1 MESIRHVEP
10 NRAIALAVLIASS
23 CGARSSTDPPATRA
37 PAVAVASA
45 EDGPQLRKVRVEFLG
60 PMGEERRLTS
70 ARIELRPLA
79 GGEPTLEDFQAR
91 DERFWQVS
99 EHIGPVAP
107 GRYALTVESPGS
119 RTYRGVVDV
128 PPSKDESTRVSDSG
142 ERVEAFLWPED
153 RIPVRVLTTDG
164 GDIAELGAALGVAP
178 DLLFI
183 GSFRVVALAGAEGA
197 FDWSTPVEEG
207 GAVTRPVHDWEWR
220 THEGPIAA
228 IDAKKLPLRIGLE
241 LHGVPLGVESVGTDA
256 REVVFRLD
264 APALAARLGALR
276 FTLLRKGSPATDAR
290 VSLLPRNEYH
300 RRPEFLEVVPSA
312 EGRIAFEHLCPG
324 IYDLRIERGR
334 SARTEPLTVVAGEK
348 LSLADIDLDASP
360 QLRYRVVDELGK
372 GVQAIVDL
380 VPFDPALDA
389 HAQLSAAIPLWSD
402 RDGRGSV
409 NAPRKKQKVIARAWA
424 ANPHGANELDP
435 HSGFVLFAPQD
446 PSVTELVLVLHPSV
460 EVTFDTVRDGA
471 REVEIRDEQGLVV
484 AREPIDGK
492 GTTRLHLVRGRYV
505 ARLLDARAAALVERA
520 FEVLVHPS
528 TIEMR

>member
-1 MESIRHVEP
+1 MKSMRHVEP

-23 CGARSSTDPPATRA
+23 CGARSSTDPPAPRA
-37 PAVAVASA
+37 PAVASA
-45 EDGPQLRKVRVEFLG
+45 ENVPQLRKVRVVFLG
-60 PMGEERRLTS
+60 PMGEERRLLS
-70 ARIELRPLA
+70 ARVELRPLA
-79 GGEPTLEDFQAR
+79 GGEPTLDEFQAR

-99 EHIGPVAP
+99 EHLGPVAP

-128 PPSKDESTRVSDSG
+128 PPWKDESTGSSDSG
-142 ERVEAFLWPED
+142 ERVEAVLWPDD
-153 RIPVRVLTTDG
+153 RIPVRVQTTDG
-164 GDIAELGAALGVAP
+164 GDIAELAAALGVAP
-178 DLLFI
+178 GHLFV
-183 GSFRVVALAGAEGA
+183 GSFRVVALAGTEGS

-207 GAVTRPVHDWEWR
+207 GALTRPMHDWEWR
-220 THEGPIAA
+220 TDEGPIAA
-228 IDAKKLPLRIGLE
+228 IDAKKLPLRVGLE
-241 LHGVPLGVESVGTDA
+241 LHGVPLGVEAVGTDA
-256 REVVFRLD
+256 REVVFQLD
-264 APALAARLGALR
+264 APALAARLGALS
-276 FTLLRKGSPATDAR
+276 FTLLREGSPATDAR

-300 RRPEFLEVVPSA
+300 RRPEFLEVVPST

-334 SARTEPLTVVAGEK
+334 SARTERLTIVAGEK
-348 LSLADIDLDASP
+348 LSLDDIDLDVSP
-360 QLRYRVVDELGK
+360 ELRYRVVDERGK

-409 NAPRKKQKVIARAWA
+409 NAPRKEQKVIARAWA

-446 PSVTELVLVLHPSV
+446 PSVTELALVLHPSV

-471 REVEIRDEQGLVV
+471 RELEIRDEQGLVV

-492 GTTRLHLVRGRYV
+492 EATRFHLVRGSYV
-505 ARLLDARAAALVERA
+505 ARLLDARTTALVERG